1 MSDISSNSLTPT
13 EKMCRIDAHLSHV
26 WMVRTFL
33 KHSDEAIEE
42 DELRSIQRTLYD
54 VMLAMGPTWKAQ
66 DPEAYLRQI
75 RKKLSKLRA
84 ASEQFIQLQP
94 EISTHTNFQMAAQSL
109 RQAILEI
116 ETTIQT
122 VTDQGLAHE

>member
-1 MSDISSNSLTPT
+1 MSNIPSNTQTSADT
-13 EKMCRIDAHLSHV
+13 MRHIDALLSHV

-42 DELRSIQRTLYD
+42 DELQRIQRTLYD

-66 DPEAYLRQI
+66 EPEAYLRQM

-94 EISTHTNFQMAAQSL
+94 EISSHTNFQMAAQSL
-109 RQAILEI
+109 RQAVLEI

-122 VTDQGLAHE
+122 VTE